1 MQPRFSSQQISEIM
15 KIPPVWY
22 LYMCA
27 CVLLTCR
34 AFVSTKPC
42 HCCEQP
48 DGKTL
53 RTLPT
58 FEEQYKTI
66 LSTSGGSTK
75 EQKKGATEEK
85 EADDNG
91 IMEEL
96 IVRTAKLAM
105 TSRHTAS
112 LSLAATEARQ
122 QRGREA
128 RLLLHPSDA
137 STGVH
142 L

>member
-1 MQPRFSSQQISEIM
+1 M
-15 KIPPVWY
+15 KIPPVWCS
-22 LYMCA
+22 YMCA

-34 AFVSTKPC
+34 AFVSTNPC
-42 HCCEQP
+42 HCCKQP

-66 LSTSGGSTK
+66 LSTSGGRTK

-96 IVRTAKLAM
+96 IVGTAKLAM

>member
-1 MQPRFSSQQISEIM
+1 MGRHSEPCQP
-15 KIPPVWY
+15 
-22 LYMCA
+22 
-27 CVLLTCR
+27 
-34 AFVSTKPC
+34 
-42 HCCEQP
+42 
-48 DGKTL
+48 
-53 RTLPT
+53 

-66 LSTSGGSTK
+66 LSKSGGSTK

-96 IVRTAKLAM
+96 IVGTAKLAM

>member
-1 MQPRFSSQQISEIM
+1 M
-15 KIPPVWY
+15 
-22 LYMCA
+22 
-27 CVLLTCR
+27 
-34 AFVSTKPC
+34 
-42 HCCEQP
+42 
-48 DGKTL
+48 
-53 RTLPT
+53 PT

-96 IVRTAKLAM
+96 IVGTAKLAM

-142 L
+142 LCDCASSRSSKTNCTVVSESQEIAWIVLRFTGLP